1 MDISESCLDEE
12 RTVTMIEDIV
22 ETDETVVNH
31 PQHAHSPE
39 DCAQEPNN
47 LPPLRTFAPI
57 VSAHPYCARES
68 HATSCHVMHR
78 ARALRTKMNK

>member
-12 RTVTMIEDIV
+12 SRFTMIEDIV
-22 ETDETVVNH
+22 EADEKVVNN

-47 LPPLRTFAPI
+47 LSLL
-57 VSAHPYCARES
+57 
-68 HATSCHVMHR
+68 MH
-78 ARALRTKMNK
+78 